1 MTYPANIRPKPMSS
15 QSTFFNDWTRSQTP
29 RNDFLDLRI
38 RQDFISDDFGPGW
51 RRTLKVSVL
60 AGSRLFTL
68 KVCLSVFRNRL
79 PDAGLHE
86 ANPNADLPILFVYF
100 SASACGVEEDC
111 DDCGTFLKFTKNE
124 AVDRSCGIST
134 LRLCVGG

>member
-1 MTYPANIRPKPMSS
+1 M
-15 QSTFFNDWTRSQTP
+15 
-29 RNDFLDLRI
+29 
-38 RQDFISDDFGPGW
+38 SDDFGPGW

-68 KVCLSVFRNRL
+68 KVCLAVFRNRL

-86 ANPNADLPILFVYF
+86 VNPNADLLTPFADF

-111 DDCGTFLKFTKNE
+111 DDCGTSLKFTKNA
-124 AVDRSCGIST
+124 AVNRTSGTST
-134 LRLCVGG
+134 L

>member
-1 MTYPANIRPKPMSS
+1 MTYPDNFHFKPMSS

-29 RNDFLDLRI
+29 RNDFLDLRV
-38 RQDFISDDFGPGW
+38 RQDFMSDDFGPGW

-79 PDAGLHE
+79 LSAGPHE
-86 ANPNADLPILFVYF
+86 VNPNADLSTYFVYS

-111 DDCGTFLKFTKNE
+111 NDCGTSLKFTKNAAAE
-124 AVDRSCGIST
+124 RSAGSPPCG
-134 LRLCVGG
+134 CA